1 VSLPSSI
8 LEHHSTGF
16 QLAFAE
22 PFFFVRV
29 NMINYDAVS
38 NDGSLLSA
46 WISFDG
52 KGLVFN

>member
-1 VSLPSSI
+1 MSLPSSI